1 MNKLF
6 QDQESKNLPLKH
18 ALETIAEL
26 DATRESAKRLTRQA
40 ENARREIEIFSNTL
54 KTLEREGQEKVSI
67 GFVEGLLQSISE
79 QLKD

>member
-1 MNKLF
+1 MTHL
-6 QDQESKNLPLKH
+6 QLQG
-18 ALETIAEL
+18 ALETIEEL
-26 DATRESAKRLTRQA
+26 DKTNKTAKRLAKQSA
-40 ENARREIEIFSNTL
+40 NAQREIEIFSNTL